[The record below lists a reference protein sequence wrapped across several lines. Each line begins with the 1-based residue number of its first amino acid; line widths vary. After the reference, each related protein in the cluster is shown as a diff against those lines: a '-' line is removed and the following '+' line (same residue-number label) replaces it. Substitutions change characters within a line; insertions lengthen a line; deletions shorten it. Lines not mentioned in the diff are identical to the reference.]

1 MVIRD
6 RAKLLQESILKLDKY
21 RNIVTKRR
29 LRNEVQSSEK
39 TGCSNLLKTGS
50 QIHQGNSDVGNARP
64 EERTKITIPNRRVR
78 SSMAEAQ
85 VCIYI
90 LVCIFSTLYFPLILV
105 VFVKTKVQIVRFIF
119 MLLIV

>member
-1 MVIRD
+1 MAIRD

-21 RNIVTKRR
+21 RNVVAKRR
-29 LRNEVQSSEK
+29 LRNEVQTSEK

-64 EERTKITIPNRRVR
+64 EERTKISIPNRRVR
-78 SSMAEAQ
+78 SSMAESQ

-90 LVCIFSTLYFPLILV
+90 
-105 VFVKTKVQIVRFIF
+105 
-119 MLLIV
+119 

>member
-1 MVIRD
+1 M
-6 RAKLLQESILKLDKY
+6 LQESILKLDKY

-29 LRNEVQSSEK
+29 LRNEVQTSEK

-50 QIHQGNSDVGNARP
+50 QILQGNSDVANARS
-64 EERTKITIPNRRVR
+64 EERTKVAIPNRRVR

-90 LVCIFSTLYFPLILV
+90 LVCIFSYLLYELVFLCVYHISYEMKSGIIIVQKFYMLIASV
-105 VFVKTKVQIVRFIF
+105 
-119 MLLIV
+119 